1 MYSQSVT
8 FEVECYAVIDARGE
22 LTDYGVPGSPAWT
35 DYEVSDW
42 GDSTVDIAGV
52 TVKLSELP
60 ETLQNALWD
69 AAIEAVDDDKW
80 EIE

>member
-8 FEVECYAVIDARGE
+8 FEVECYAVVDARGE
-22 LTDYGVPGSPAWT
+22 LTDLGVPRSPVWT
-35 DYEVSDW
+35 EYEVIDW

-52 TVKLSELP
+52 TVKLRELP
-60 ETLQNALWD
+60 ETLRNALWD

-80 EIE
+80 ESE